1 MRTKLSYFLFFLAL
15 IAMSFPSCSTQTK
28 EAKTSSRP
36 NIVFI
41 MTDDHSYQTLS
52 AYDDRYIQTPNLD
65 RIANEG
71 VIFKNSFVSNSIC
84 APSRAVMLTGKH
96 SHING
101 QIDNFTTFDNTQPN
115 FAKYL
120 QQAGYQTSLIG
131 KWHLRSDPTGFDNW
145 EILIG
150 QGNYYNSTFI
160 ENGEKTPSKGYVTD
174 VITDKAMQWLDG
186 RKKDQPFCLLVHH
199 KAAHR
204 IWQPNITMLDSL
216 SEKEYKVPANFFD
229 NYEGRKAAKLNKM
242 SIIKDMDL
250 VYDLKMNDD
259 ALPSKYR
266 NAYKNMYNL
275 MNPEQKEI
283 WDAYYTPILE
293 QFKEAGLTDDELAIW
308 KYQRYMNDYLKV
320 IRSLD
325 DNVGRL
331 LDYLDQNNLKENTL
345 VVYTSDQG
353 FYMGEHGWFDKRY
366 MYEQSLR
373 TPLLM
378 RYPEGIKNKGAI
390 EELVQNIDYAPTFL
404 DFAGVDIPE
413 DMQGASLKPLLN
425 NEKMNWREAIYYH
438 YYESPNEHGV
448 KKHYGIRTDRYKLIH
463 FYEDMDEW
471 EFYDLQKD
479 PEEMHNL
486 FHDEQYSSLI
496 KELKSKL
503 EELQKQYKVT
513 TY

>member
-1 MRTKLSYFLFFLAL
+1 MKKYTFYLL
-15 IAMSFPSCSTQTK
+15 IFILLTGLSCSEKVGKK
-28 EAKTSSRP
+28 EGDQQP

-41 MTDDHSYQTLS
+41 MSDDHSYQTLS
-52 AYDDRYIQTPNLD
+52 AYDDRYIHTPNLD
-65 RIANEG
+65 RIAEEG
-71 VIFKNSFVSNSIC
+71 VVFTNSFVSNSIC
-84 APSRAVMLTGKH
+84 GPSRAVMLTGKH
-96 SHING
+96 SHMNG

-120 QQAGYQTSLIG
+120 QSAGYQTSLVG
-131 KWHLRSDPTGFDNW
+131 KWHLKSNPTGFDNW
-145 EILIG
+145 EVLIG

-160 ENGEKTPSKGYVTD
+160 ENGVKKASQGYVTD
-174 VITDKAMQWLDG
+174 VITDKAIKWLDN

-216 SEKEYKVPANFFD
+216 SENEYEIPENFFD
-229 NYEGRKAAKLNKM
+229 DYKGRKAAKLNKM

-259 ALPSKYR
+259 SIQSKYR
-266 NAYKNMYNL
+266 KGYLNMYNL
-275 MNPEQKEI
+275 MTPEQKEI
-283 WDAYYTPILE
+283 WDAYYTPILK

-331 LDYLDQNNLKENTL
+331 LDYLDKQELKDNTL

-378 RYPEGIKNKGAI
+378 RFPERIKTSGTVTQM
-390 EELVQNIDYAPTFL
+390 VQNIDYAPTFL
-404 DFAGVDIPE
+404 DFAGIDIPD
-413 DMQGASLKPLLN
+413 DMQGMSVKPLLTGK
-425 NEKMNWREAIYYH
+425 EINWRDAIYYQ

-471 EFYDLQKD
+471 ELYDLQTD
-479 PEEMHNL
+479 PDEMKNL
-486 FHDEQYSSLI
+486 YGNEKHQSLI
-496 KELKSKL
+496 KDLKERL
-503 EELQKQYKVT
+503 ENLQKQYKVN